1 MSEYNTYN
9 KDEIINEIMTKI
21 KKISIKDLL
30 VIKMYIDKVISKN
43 K

>member
-9 KDEIINEIMTKI
+9 KDEIIDEIMTKI
-21 KKISIKDLL
+21 KKLSIKDLL
-30 VIKMYIDKVISKN
+30 VIKMYIEKVISKN